1 MFIAHLLGKHIADV
15 ARQGPPPETSDT
27 VLHLVLD
34 VVAAGAAGGIC
45 DGPRAVRRSALS
57 VFGSGDAPIWFC
69 GTGSSATGA
78 VHCNVAACCA
88 LDVDDGH
95 RAARG
100 HPGAAVVA
108 TALALAQLHDRPTDR
123 FLAAIVAGYDVGVRI
138 AAAQNPV
145 GIATRQSGRWAS
157 LASAATA
164 AAFLGHQPGVI
175 AHALSI
181 AGVLAP
187 NQQANGSSGYSS
199 LTGNDVKE
207 GIAWS
212 SATGLMALELASH
225 GHTGPEDFLD
235 HPNFYD
241 GERILSDLGSRWE
254 VNGLYLKPYA
264 CCRYIHPA
272 LDRLCDLIDQHD
284 IVAEEVRLV
293 EVETFAWA
301 TKLGNR
307 TNPDNLIEVQYS
319 LPYCLA
325 VALVDGPQALLPP
338 RRDCL
343 GRPDI
348 ESVAKKV
355 KILVRDDIDALF
367 PSETLAVVRVETS
380 TTRVTSEIGTPFGD
394 PRYPMLWSDVEKKL
408 RVLTRDVLAAQQQG
422 EIIDAVLSLASGE
435 ISPLLSALKS
445 TFPALD
451 AQQNL

>member
-1 MFIAHLLGKHIADV
+1 MLISQLLARHIADV
-15 ARQGPPPETSDT
+15 AQQGPPPETTDT
-27 VLHLVLD
+27 ALRLVLD
-34 VVAAGAAGGIC
+34 VVGAGAAGAIC
-45 DGPRAVRRSALS
+45 NGPRAARRSVGA
-57 VFGSGDAPIWFC
+57 VFGAGDAPIWFC
-69 GTGSSATGA
+69 GTGSTVSGA
-78 VHCNVAACCA
+78 VLCNVAACCA

-108 TALALAQLHDRPTDR
+108 TALALAQLHDHPAGR

-138 AAAQNPV
+138 AAAQNPA
-145 GIATRQSGRWAS
+145 GIATRQSGRWAG
-157 LASAATA
+157 LASVATA
-164 AAFLGHQPGVI
+164 AAFLGHGPGVI
-175 AHALSI
+175 SQALSI

-187 NQQANGSSGYSS
+187 NQQANGSSGYAL

-212 SATGLMALELASH
+212 SVTGLMALELASN

-235 HPNFYD
+235 HPSFYD
-241 GERILSDLGSRWE
+241 GESILSELGNRWE

-272 LDRLCDLIDQHD
+272 LDRLCDLINQHD
-284 IVAEEVRLV
+284 IAVDDVCKI

-325 VALVDGPQALLPP
+325 MAIVDGPKALLPP
-338 RRDCL
+338 RLDCL

-348 ESVAKKV
+348 EAVAEKV
-355 KILVRDDIDALF
+355 TISVRDDIDALF
-367 PSETLAVVRVETS
+367 PSETLAIVSVETS
-380 TTRVTSEIGTPFGD
+380 TTRVTSTIGAPFGD
-394 PRYPMLWSDVEKKL
+394 PRCPMLWPDVEEKF
-408 RVLTRDVLAAQQQG
+408 RMLTRGVLAAQQQQQ
-422 EIIDAVLSLASGE
+422 IVDAVLALASGDV
-435 ISPLLSALKS
+435 SPLLIALKS
-445 TFPALD
+445 TTFD
-451 AQQNL
+451 AHSQ

>member
-1 MFIAHLLGKHIADV
+1 MFISQLLGKHIADV
-15 ARQGPPPETSDT
+15 ARRGPPSGTSDT
-27 VLHLVLD
+27 VLRLVLD
-34 VVAAGAAGGIC
+34 AVGAGAAGAIC
-45 DGPRAVRRSALS
+45 AGPRAARRSVLPI
-57 VFGSGDAPIWFC
+57 FGLGDAPIWFC
-69 GTGSSATGA
+69 GTGSSVSGA

-108 TALALAQLHDRPTDR
+108 TALALAQLHDRPADR

-138 AAAQNPV
+138 AAAQNPI
-145 GIATRQSGRWAS
+145 GITTRQSGRWAS

-164 AAFLGHQPGVI
+164 AAFLGHRPEVI
-175 AHALSI
+175 ARALSI

-212 SATGLMALELASH
+212 SVTGLMALELASN

-235 HPNFYD
+235 HPSFYD
-241 GERILSDLGSRWE
+241 GERILFDLGSRWE

-272 LDRLCDLIDQHD
+272 LDRLCDLIEQNNILVDD
-284 IVAEEVRLV
+284 VRSIEVA
-293 EVETFAWA
+293 TFAWA

-325 VALVDGPQALLPP
+325 VAIVDGPKALLPP
-338 RRDCL
+338 RTDCL

-348 ESVAKKV
+348 EAVAKRV
-355 KILVRDDIDALF
+355 KIFVRDDIDALF
-367 PSETLAVVRVETS
+367 PSETLAIVSVVTS
-380 TTRVTSEIGTPFGD
+380 TTRVTSALGTPFGD
-394 PRYPMLWSDVEKKL
+394 PRCPMLWPDVERKL

-422 EIIDAVLSLASGE
+422 EIIDAVLALASGE

-445 TFPALD
+445 ISLDAD
-451 AQQNL
+451 AQQHL